1 VGIKITKIKIN
12 SLLWPI
18 YKFHLLTWFSGQ
30 TLIPPSGG
38 RRKPALG
45 QEGVR
50 QDLSECTGSNKGCR
64 DLARVW

>member
-1 VGIKITKIKIN
+1 MEVRKIVIN
-12 SLLWPI
+12 IVLWPI

-30 TLIPPSGG
+30 TLIPPLGG

-50 QDLSECTGSNKGCR
+50 QDLSECTGSNKGCE
-64 DLARVW
+64 DLAQAW